1 MEMNQK
7 KNFNLYFLGYFL
19 SGLGLTR
26 VSVNTCDFLEEKLE
40 NFLHTVDKNIV
51 MEKNEDCYFI
61 KNDDFIKFL
70 KNVNFSEY
78 SKQEKF
84 TIMRGVFDECA
95 EIHNLTC
102 KLQLNEKTYS
112 LFTEC
117 EIKHDYDPDTD
128 AIMYSN
134 VNLLDFLGRI
144 YEFSTSKTRRGSNY
158 KKYLSVLGYS
168 KSGEIPVCK
177 FIKTSNHAVTP
188 EKNNPTDEGYDV
200 TITKEDK
207 KISENTTRY
216 DTEIKME
223 IPPGWHIELY
233 PRSSLSNSGYMLANS
248 VGIIDMSYRG
258 NLKIVLVK
266 VNPKAP
272 DLVLPFKCAQIIL
285 KPSFH
290 FLVKETKHVE
300 ETSRGDKG
308 FGSSG

>member
-1 MEMNQK
+1 MPAETLDNTTNTNINLNTQK
-7 KNFNLYFLGYFL
+7 FDQQF
-19 SGLGLTR
+19 SDLT
-26 VSVNTCDFLEEKLE
+26 STAPFPDFGGQDVKDEDEDNKTLITPDVEVKEVEVENENEVDAPEIKPLDDKLKGPEEL
-40 NFLHTVDKNIV
+40 
-51 MEKNEDCYFI
+51 
-61 KNDDFIKFL
+61 
-70 KNVNFSEY
+70 
-78 SKQEKF
+78 Q
-84 TIMRGVFDECA
+84 
-95 EIHNLTC
+95 

-248 VGIIDMSYRG
+248 VGISI
-258 NLKIVLVK
+258 
-266 VNPKAP
+266 
-272 DLVLPFKCAQIIL
+272 
-285 KPSFH
+285 
-290 FLVKETKHVE
+290 
-300 ETSRGDKG
+300 
-308 FGSSG
+308 